1 MSYILFYSNLCKH
14 SQKFINM
21 LEKSGEATFF
31 VKICVDRDA
40 KTKKRHP
47 SIIQY
52 NITEVPSIIV
62 ENKLLEGINAFNW
75 LSEKI
80 QSSYDKVNSIP
91 TRQNKPQENIK
102 QMNKEE
108 SSESFQPYTDIYS
121 NYTDSCVVI
130 GQDTQDTSIITQ
142 DVDSEVT
149 RPSNFSLQDDNLTST
164 AIKTP
169 VTNNKN
175 TNIPSITVK
184 KDSLKSKQINNE
196 YNKLLAERENS
207 VPQQQQRI

>member
-14 SQKFINM
+14 SKKFINM

-31 VKICVDRDA
+31 VRICVDRDI

-47 SIIQY
+47 SIVQY

-62 ENKLLEGINAFNW
+62 ENKLLEGISAFNW
-75 LSEKI
+75 LCEKI
-80 QSSYDKVNSIP
+80 QSSQDKVNSIP
-91 TRQNKPQENIK
+91 TRQNKPQESIK
-102 QMNKEE
+102 QLNKDP
-108 SSESFQPYTDIYS
+108 SDSFQPYTDLYS
-121 NYTDSCVVI
+121 NYTDSCLVI
-130 GQDTQDTSIITQ
+130 SKDTQDMSIITQ

-149 RPSNFSLQDDNLTST
+149 KSNNFLLKDDNLTST
-164 AIKTP
+164 AINTQINH
-169 VTNNKN
+169 NNDNKH
-175 TNIPSITVK
+175 IPSITIK

-196 YNKLLAERENS
+196 YNKLLAERDES